1 MGGKKAK
8 KFIEIQ
14 IAKDAKVN
22 PKGFFKYVNS
32 KIKPKE
38 DISNLKMQD
47 GELTENDTQKAEV
60 LNAFFHSVFTDE
72 DKNDLPIFKKQ
83 TDAILSYVNITE
95 KDMQRH

>member
-38 DISNLKMQD
+38 GISNLKKCRV
-47 GELTENDTQKAEV
+47 E
-60 LNAFFHSVFTDE
+60 S
-72 DKNDLPIFKKQ
+72 
-83 TDAILSYVNITE
+83 
-95 KDMQRH
+95 